1 MNKKTRGLSIRLKI
15 IIVTSILVMCTIGIL
30 SFSFLRRMQKDMVDM
45 GVEQA
50 RIAARM
56 AVLQVDGDTLKQ
68 FKSGDEST
76 QPYNRML
83 TRLRNAKQECN
94 MAYLYIL
101 RAEGQRVDYVVDTDE
116 TDGRNFIG
124 DAFGA
129 SYDELA
135 KVFNGEEYVQEYIDS
150 TEDGELI
157 TAYVPVRDSNNA
169 VVGVLGSDF
178 NASEIVK
185 KMNTTK
191 ITTIVLGC
199 ISIVVAVIILNLVI
213 SSITK
218 SIRVVN
224 AKLYELVHN
233 EGDLTQTLN
242 VKTGDEME
250 IMAGNVNGLLEY
262 IHKIML
268 NISDNSGTLSTSTD
282 VIVKN
287 LMSSGEN
294 IMDISATMQ
303 EMSAAMEESTASLNQ
318 INESVIDIY
327 DRINNISDKAAQGHT
342 STQRIAAKAQ
352 KVHENADSEQTKAR
366 ALAAEMTESV
376 NEKIEKAKSVEE
388 ISILTENI
396 INITEQTNLLALNAS
411 IEAAR
416 AGEAGRGFAVVANEI
431 GKLASDSADTAVKI
445 SQVSSEVIA
454 SVEGLASEAARM
466 LQFMDNTA
474 MEGYRKLLSMSDDY
488 SKDAGEIHQTMEHFA
503 EDSEVLKEN
512 IDSIKETMANI
523 NVAIEES
530 TKGVINITEMSAGLS
545 ESVRDIENKADV
557 NKQIVEQL
565 EGEIGKFKL

>member
-30 SFSFLRRMQKDMVDM
+30 SFSFLRRMQRDMVDM

>member
-30 SFSFLRRMQKDMVDM
+30 SFSFLRRMQRDMVDM

-191 ITTIVLGC
+191 ITTIILGC

>member
-191 ITTIVLGC
+191 ITTIILGC

-503 EDSEVLKEN
+503 EDSEILKEN

>member
-1 MNKKTRGLSIRLKI
+1 
-15 IIVTSILVMCTIGIL
+15 
-30 SFSFLRRMQKDMVDM
+30 
-45 GVEQA
+45 
-50 RIAARM
+50 
-56 AVLQVDGDTLKQ
+56 
-68 FKSGDEST
+68 
-76 QPYNRML
+76 
-83 TRLRNAKQECN
+83 

-101 RAEGQRVDYVVDTDE
+101 SAEGQRVYYVVDTDE

-124 DAFGA
+124 DTFES

-157 TAYVPVRDSNNA
+157 TAYVPVRDSNNT

-185 KMNTTK
+185 KMNTTT

-250 IMAGNVNGLLEY
+250 VMAFNVNGLLEY
-262 IHKIML
+262 IHKIMV

-376 NEKIEKAKSVEE
+376 NEKIEKAKSVQE

-454 SVEGLASEAARM
+454 SVEGLASEAAGM

-488 SKDAGEIHQTMEHFA
+488 SKDAGEIHQTMERFA

-512 IDSIKETMANI
+512 IDTIKETVANI

-530 TKGVINITEMSAGLS
+530 TKGIINITEMSAGLS

>member
-1 MNKKTRGLSIRLKI
+1 MDKKTRGLSIRLKI

>member
-191 ITTIVLGC
+191 ITTIILGC